1 MDISAHKRQKSLK
14 ASFSA
19 KEKENDSFSPAAS
32 FVINYSNISPFFFAI
47 RSLLTDV
54 YSDLLFF
61 TTTTEKQ

>member
-1 MDISAHKRQKSLK
+1 MAHNKQKISQTC
-14 ASFSA
+14 FSA

-32 FVINYSNISPFFFAI
+32 FVVNYSSISPFFFAI
-47 RSLLTDV
+47 CSLLTDV